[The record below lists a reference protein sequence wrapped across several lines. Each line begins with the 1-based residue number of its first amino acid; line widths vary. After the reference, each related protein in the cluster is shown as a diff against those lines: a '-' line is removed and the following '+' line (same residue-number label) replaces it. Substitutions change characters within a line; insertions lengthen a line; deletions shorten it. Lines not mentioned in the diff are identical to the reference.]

1 MILTKID
8 ADLYN
13 RDSLVF
19 KDTCGNRYFFAYETQ
34 SMIDVSG
41 SEQYFVFTRDSSIG
55 LGNYLSCIAN
65 RVTDISNNDQESQ
78 LTRMG
83 DNFFPRLWRDDQ
95 FTISVWLYLDAG
107 LDQNVVDGSRFTVC
121 SLSTD
126 KIGYK
131 EVGLV
136 IVLLASKSTS
146 GITRYRVQIEE
157 RDFLGNVFIIHSDRS
172 LHSRQWILL
181 TVSRQRIG
189 SSFIGYRMYQDKN
202 ITAECQLTNF
212 DLSHGAIPTDYNNK
226 IIVGTAEIIRTS
238 VMRVPQT
245 VLDLIQLQNTG
256 TIFIGTDQT
265 LLESVKFQGYI
276 QSFWINSEII
286 GTTQIDRNVDSRGV
300 EEIPFTR
307 YTTSVDDW
315 SRITSTTLNSENV
328 LRLDANRNGSVFV
341 TNGLITKDTW
351 AGVFVDYHP
360 EIVDRAQALVQFCQ
374 EWIKNGNIDGITI
387 FITSGD
393 IALCEGFIVRY
404 EFNSL
409 VDIRLV
415 SSTIGRISNYNNDFF
430 YL

>member
-8 ADLYN
+8 ADRYN

-41 SEQYFVFTRDSSIG
+41 SEQYFVFTRESSIG

-65 RVTDISNNDQESQ
+65 RVTDISNNNQESQ

-83 DNFFPRLWRDDQ
+83 DNFFPRLWRDDR
-95 FTISVWLYLDAG
+95 FTISVWLYLDTG
-107 LDQNVVDGSRFTVC
+107 LDQNVSDGSRFTVC

-131 EVGLV
+131 GVGFV
-136 IVLLASKSTS
+136 VVVLASKSTS
-146 GITRYRVQIEE
+146 GLTRYRVQVEE
-157 RDFLGNVFIIHSDRS
+157 TDYLGNIFIVHSDRS
-172 LHSRQWILL
+172 LPPRQWTLL
-181 TVSRQRIG
+181 TISRQRIG
-189 SSFIGYRMYQDKN
+189 SSFIGYRMYQGTN
-202 ITAECQLTNF
+202 LTAECQLTNF
-212 DLSHGAIPTDYNNK
+212 DLSNGVIATDNSNK
-226 IIVGTAEIIRTS
+226 IIVGTAEITRTS
-238 VMRVPQT
+238 VRVPQT
-245 VLDLIQLQNTG
+245 ALDLIQLQNTG
-256 TIFIGTDQT
+256 TILIGTDQT
-265 LLESVKFQGYI
+265 LLESSKFQGYVS
-276 QSFWINSEII
+276 SFWIDSEII
-286 GTTQIDRNVDSRGV
+286 GTTQIDRNVDSRSV
-300 EEIPFTR
+300 EIPFNR
-307 YTTSVDDW
+307 YTTSVNDW
-315 SRITSTTLNSENV
+315 SIINSTTLISDNI
-328 LRLDANRNGSVFV
+328 LRLDAIRNGTVFV
-341 TNGLITKDTW
+341 TEGLITKDTW
-351 AGVFVDYHP
+351 AEIFVDYHP

-409 VDIRLV
+409 ADIRLV